1 MVKKLYPDHTANQE
15 LGMELRSWAL
25 GTVVEVEGRM
35 EASMLADRHEGHAF
49 IHSLTRPLLSAW
61 WVLEITGMTEADVV
75 S

>member
-1 MVKKLYPDHTANQE
+1 
-15 LGMELRSWAL
+15 
-25 GTVVEVEGRM
+25 M